1 MPTETYKPFKA
12 DWKNPSLYPP
22 VGCQDPHR
30 IAWEFVRRHPD
41 YVNHAAQMCLLV
53 QSGEYE
59 TGIKRNSPSVLDGVE
74 CWPAAKPSETAIDY
88 FARMKKDKI
97 KRPRIDKPC
106 NSFANRWALK
116 TPVDPDLENYS
127 PEQVVFIKNDV
138 KTKRHE
144 QLETKVFRLF
154 IYANEI
160 AVRFRL
166 DLRIE
171 PQIRMASKKL
181 KAIAKGYSTDVST
194 ARETQRDRFA
204 SIAKKELPQDIFD
217 RAHYILRSYDAR
229 KKSKASLSNADND
242 KSALKSFPEQTRLF
256 NAQQKILGKDYFEVT
271 KVKMFPQQ
279 AANFI
284 VGKKFLLLLWPEKN
298 NNQKITPCSMM
309 V

>member
-41 YVNHAAQMCLLV
+41 YANHAAQMCLLV

-74 CWPAAKPSETAIDY
+74 CWPTAKPSETAIDY
-88 FARMKKDKI
+88 FARMKKNKI

-127 PEQVVFIKNDV
+127 PEQVVFIKHDV
-138 KTKRHE
+138 KIKRHE
-144 QLETKVFRLF
+144 QLETKAFRLF

-166 DLRIE
+166 DLRIG
-171 PQIRMASKKL
+171 PQIR
-181 KAIAKGYSTDVST
+181 IAKEKLNAKAKEYSTYVSAVPEELRYQYT
-194 ARETQRDRFA
+194 
-204 SIAKKELPQDIFD
+204 SIAKKELPQDILD

-229 KKSKASLSNADND
+229 KKSKASLSNTD
-242 KSALKSFPEQTRLF
+242 KNKRAIDSGTEEQLKLF
-256 NAQQKILGKDYFEVT
+256 NAERKNLSQKYFQNG
-271 KVKMFPQQ
+271 KVKEFHVQ
-279 AANFI
+279 AADYI
-284 VGKKFLLLLWPEKN
+284 EGKKFLLLLWQEK
-298 NNQKITPCSMM
+298 K
-309 V
+309 

>member
-30 IAWEFVRRHPD
+30 IAWEFVRRNPD
-41 YVNHAAQMCLLV
+41 YANHAAQMCLLV

-127 PEQVVFIKNDV
+127 PEQVVFIKHEV
-138 KTKRHE
+138 KTKRHK
-144 QLETKVFRLF
+144 QLETKAFRLF
-154 IYANEI
+154 IYPNEI
-160 AVRFRL
+160 ALRFRL
-166 DLRIE
+166 DLPIQ
-171 PQIRMASKKL
+171 PQIRIAKEKLNAKAIEYSTYVSAVPEELRDKLNSVSKKEFS
-181 KAIAKGYSTDVST
+181 KSI
-194 ARETQRDRFA
+194 FA
-204 SIAKKELPQDIFD
+204 
-217 RAHYILRSYDAR
+217 RAHYLLRSYDA
-229 KKSKASLSNADND
+229 SKERRVFKSNADKN
-242 KSALKSFPEQTRLF
+242 KRAIESGLEEQVKLF
-256 NAQQKILGKDYFEVT
+256 NAERKNLGQKYFQDG
-271 KVKMFPQQ
+271 KVKEFHVQ
-279 AANFI
+279 AADYI
-284 VGKKFLLLLWPEKN
+284 EGKKFLLLLWREK
-298 NNQKITPCSMM
+298 K
-309 V
+309 